1 MSDNIGNDHWLETY
15 KSLVTVAT
23 EGFKFSTLI
32 NGGAAVAL
40 LAYLGN
46 VAGSNKPVPNMRYA
60 MFCFLLGLFLCGL
73 SIMFA
78 YFTQLKRLN
87 DISQNKNPS
96 RSRWL
101 TLAIITFELNIV
113 SFIIGSLMAVIS
125 FN

>member
-1 MSDNIGNDHWLETY
+1 MSIGNDHWLETY
-15 KSLVTVAT
+15 KSLVALAT

-46 VAGSNKPVPNMRYA
+46 VAGSNEPVPDMRYA
-60 MFCFLLGLFLCGL
+60 MFFFLFGLFLCGL

-87 DISQNKNPS
+87 DISQNKNPIPN
-96 RSRWL
+96 RWL

-113 SFIIGSLMAVIS
+113 SFIVGSFLAVNS